1 MRQKE
6 EERMSTK
13 NFRMIN
19 QSHLLW
25 KNQKKK
31 RTMGN
36 PKRSKQKYKKFVQE
50 VPTSASRR
58 QLLRST
64 SSKYINRR
72 DISNTMWTISRGR
85 ARVRLSGPRLSCAR
99 SI

>member
-13 NFRMIN
+13 NFRKIN
-19 QSHLLW
+19 QNHLLW

-36 PKRSKQKYKKFVQE
+36 QKRSKQKYKKFVQE
-50 VPTSASRR
+50 VPTSAS
-58 QLLRST
+58 
-64 SSKYINRR
+64 
-72 DISNTMWTISRGR
+72 
-85 ARVRLSGPRLSCAR
+85 
-99 SI
+99 